1 MKKIFSILLFSCCAT
16 LSMSSCSGSKGA
28 SEPVIPRDTS
38 SHTASGPAV
47 SYWLTRGDQQSL
59 LAQQTTKLAFGDATS
74 NGYATIEVDSTQ
86 TFQEVDGF
94 GYTLTGGSAQVLNA
108 MNATTK
114 QQLLQE
120 LFGNGDNSI
129 GISYLRIS
137 IGASDLNA
145 APFSYDDIPTGQ
157 TDVPLA
163 HFSLEADN
171 AAGTGLIPL
180 LKEILL
186 INPQL
191 KILATPWSAPVWMKD
206 NGSFKGGA
214 LQPKYY
220 DAYAQYFVKYIQ
232 QMKAEGI
239 TIDAITPQNEPLN
252 PDNNPSLKMVAEE
265 QRDFIKKSLG
275 PAFATAGLTT
285 KIIAYDHNCDHPD
298 YALTIL
304 ADAAAA
310 KYVNGSAFHLYA
322 GSISALSAVHAA
334 APEKAV
340 YFTEQWT
347 SAQGSFDGD
356 LKWHMKNVIIGA
368 MRNYSRTA
376 LEWNLANDPNYGP
389 HTPGGCTECK
399 GALTISGSNVTRN
412 VAYYI
417 IAQASKFVPAGSV
430 RIGSS
435 SSGNLSSVAFKT
447 PDGKKVLIV
456 LNEGDAVASFNL
468 KYQGKQVIPVL
479 PAGSVGTFVW

>member
-1 MKKIFSILLFSCCAT
+1 MKNIFSTLFLSCIVM
-16 LSMSSCSGSKGA
+16 LSSCSGSKGGTD
-28 SEPVIPRDTS
+28 PVIPQDTS
-38 SHTASGPAV
+38 SPAASGAAV
-47 SYWLTRGDQQSL
+47 SCWLTSGDQQSL
-59 LAQQTTKLAFGDATS
+59 LAQQTAKLAFGNAAA
-74 NGYATIEVDSTQ
+74 NGYVTVEVDSAQ

-94 GYTLTGGSAQVLNA
+94 GYTLTGGSAQVINA
-108 MNATTK
+108 MNAGAK

-120 LFGNGDNSI
+120 LFGNGGNGI

-145 APFSYDDIPTGQ
+145 APFSYDDIPAGQ
-157 TDVPLA
+157 TDLPLA
-163 HFSLEADN
+163 HFSLDADK
-171 AAGTGLIPL
+171 AGGTGLIPL

-186 INPQL
+186 VNPQL

-206 NGSFKGGA
+206 NSAFKGGSLLPA
-214 LQPKYY
+214 YY

-252 PDNNPSLKMVAEE
+252 PDNNPSLKMLAEE
-265 QRDFIKKSLG
+265 QRDFIKNSLG
-275 PAFATAGLTT
+275 PAFAAAGLTT
-285 KIIAYDHNCDHPD
+285 KIIVYDHNCDHPE

-304 ADAAAA
+304 EDAGAA

-322 GSISALSAVHAA
+322 GNISALSAVHAA

-347 SAQGSFDGD
+347 SAQGGFDGD
-356 LKWHMKNVIIGA
+356 LRWHMKNVIIGA

-376 LEWNLANDPNYGP
+376 LEWNLANDPGYGP

-430 RIGSS
+430 RIGSN
-435 SSGNLSSVAFKT
+435 SSGNLLTVAFKR
-447 PDGKKVLIV
+447 PDGKKVLVV
-456 LNEGDAVASFNL
+456 LNDGDAVNSFNL
-468 KYQGKQVIPVL
+468 KYQEKQVVAVMP
-479 PAGSVGTFVW
+479 GRSVGTFVW

>member
-1 MKKIFSILLFSCCAT
+1 MQKIFSHIILAT
-16 LSMSSCSGSKGA
+16 TLAASACSGSKGITQ
-28 SEPVIPRDTS
+28 PVTPVDSNRTGGAAVNWWITS
-38 SHTASGPAV
+38 
-47 SYWLTRGDQQSL
+47 GDQQSL
-59 LAQQTTKLAFGDATS
+59 LKQQDKQLVFGAANA
-74 NGYATIEVDSTQ
+74 NGYTTIVIDTAT
-86 TFQEVDGF
+86 TFQEVEGF
-94 GYTLTGGSAQVLNA
+94 GYTLTGGSAQLINA
-108 MNATTK
+108 MNTTAK

-120 LFGNGDNSI
+120 LFGNNTGSI

-145 APFSYDDIPTGQ
+145 MPFTYDDMPAGQ

-163 HFSLEADN
+163 HFSLQPDM

-191 KILATPWSAPVWMKD
+191 KILGTPWSAPVWMKD
-206 NGSFKGGA
+206 NGSFKGGI
-214 LQPKYY
+214 LQTQYY
-220 DAYAQYFVKYIQ
+220 EAYAQYLVKYVQ
-232 QMKAEGI
+232 QMKAAGI
-239 TIDAITPQNEPLN
+239 PIDAITPQNEPLN

-265 QRDFIKKSLG
+265 QRDFIKNNLG
-275 PAFATAGLTT
+275 PAFTAAGLTT
-285 KIIAYDHNCDHPD
+285 KIIVYDHNCDHPD
-298 YALTIL
+298 YPLTIL

-310 KYVNGSAFHLYA
+310 KFVHGSAFHLYA
-322 GSISALSAVHAA
+322 GNISALSTVQAA
-334 APEKAV
+334 APGKAL

-347 SAQGSFDGD
+347 SATGSFDGD
-356 LKWHMKNVIIGA
+356 LRWHIKNVIIGS

-376 LEWNLANDPNYGP
+376 LEWNLANDPGYGP

-417 IAQASKFVPAGSV
+417 IAQAAKFVPAGAV
-430 RIGSS
+430 RIGSTQG
-435 SSGNLSSVAFKT
+435 GNLYNVAFKT

-456 LNEGDAVASFNL
+456 LNDNNTAASFNL
-468 KYQGKQVIPVL
+468 EYDDKQVTPVL
-479 PAGSVGTFVW
+479 PAGSVATFVW